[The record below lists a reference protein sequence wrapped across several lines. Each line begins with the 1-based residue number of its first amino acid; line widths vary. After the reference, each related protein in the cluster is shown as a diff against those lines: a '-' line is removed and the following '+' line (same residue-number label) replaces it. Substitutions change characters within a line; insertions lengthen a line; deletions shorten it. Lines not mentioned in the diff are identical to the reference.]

1 MNNNKIRPNK
11 NKRGKNNQINE
22 QIKKIKNKIN
32 EQ

>member
-11 NKRGKNNQINE
+11 NKRGKNNQINK
-22 QIKKIKNKIN
+22 QRKKNKIN